1 MLPLLF
7 AFILGNKTI
16 MNTPAVKK
24 PSLFTRFF
32 SSIWNGMNFI
42 RRFVTAIIAI
52 AILSLFLSGLF
63 SGDAIE
69 IKDGSAL
76 ILKPNGI
83 LVEQK
88 TYADP
93 VASAMNSIQGQDM
106 AQTLVS
112 DLLTALERAKTD
124 ERISSMVINTNSFV
138 GGSVAHLQTIR
149 DAIIEFK
156 ATGKPVYAYGSDFS
170 QSQYYLASL
179 ADEVSLNPEG
189 AVMMYGFGR
198 FGTYFKDAL
207 EAMKVKVHVFKV
219 GSYKSA
225 VEPFTRGNMSD
236 FAKEANKAWLGDL
249 WQLFKQDVA
258 ANRSL
263 SADDIQAFIDD
274 SPALYTQAK
283 GIGSEVAISSKMVD
297 AIKTESEMVEYL
309 QEKVGKDEE
318 SFKSVFHAD
327 YLKETAT
334 LPIPQEGDKVA
345 VIVAKGSIV
354 GGYQKP
360 GTIGDRSLNELIKKA
375 RNDKSVKAVVLRI
388 DSGGGSK
395 TASEMIRQEIL
406 KTKSEKPVIV
416 SMAGVAASGGYWI
429 AADANEI
436 WASPSTITGSI
447 GIYGMIPTFEETA
460 EEFFKVREDG
470 IGTTKFAGSMS
481 TLQPMNPH
489 LAEIVQI
496 NIESGY
502 QQFLEVV
509 ANGRGMTSEDVDKI
523 AQGRVW
529 SGLTA
534 KEIGLVDNLGDLDD
548 AIKSAA
554 SLAQLD
560 KYEVKLIEQEESAKD
575 KLLRDI
581 LNSSIGGFAVEHF
594 APELSMIE
602 IQMQKILNKIESI
615 RTYNDPSHA
624 YVRCDCNIDL

>member
-1 MLPLLF
+1 
-7 AFILGNKTI
+7 

-24 PSLFTRFF
+24 PSIFARFF
-32 SSIWNGMNFI
+32 SSIWSGMNFI
-42 RRFVTAIIAI
+42 RRFVTAVIAI
-52 AILSLFLSGLF
+52 AILSLFLSSLF
-63 SGDAIE
+63 SGDSIE

-76 ILKPNGI
+76 ILKPNGY

-88 TYADP
+88 AYADP
-93 VASAMNSIQGQDM
+93 VASAMNNIQGQEN

-112 DLLTALERAKTD
+112 DLLTALERAKKD
-124 ERISSMVINTNSFV
+124 DRISSMVINTNSFL
-138 GGSVAHLQTIR
+138 GGSVAHLQTLR
-149 DAIIEFK
+149 DAILDFK
-156 ATGKPVYAYGSDFS
+156 TTGKPVYAYGSDFS

-189 AVMMYGFGR
+189 GVMMFGFGR

-207 EAMKVKVHVFKV
+207 EALKVKVHVFKV

-225 VEPFTRGNMSD
+225 VEPYTRSNMSD

-249 WQLFKQDVA
+249 WQLFKQDIA
-258 ANRSL
+258 ENRAL

-274 SPALYTQAK
+274 SPALYKQAK
-283 GIGSEVAISSKMVD
+283 GIGSDVAVTSKMVD
-297 AIKTESEMVEYL
+297 AIRTENDMVEYL
-309 QEKVGKDEE
+309 QEKIGKDED
-318 SFKSVFHAD
+318 SFKSVFHSD

-334 LPIPQEGDKVA
+334 LPVPVEGDTVA
-345 VIVAKGSIV
+345 LIVAKGSIV
-354 GGYQKP
+354 SGYQKP

-375 RNDKSVKAVVLRI
+375 RNDDSVKAIVLRI

-429 AADANEI
+429 AADADEI

-460 EEFFKVREDG
+460 EEFFKVRTDG

-481 TLQPMNPH
+481 AMQAMNPH
-489 LAEIVQI
+489 LANIIQI

-509 ANGRGMTSEDVDKI
+509 ANGRNMTTEDVDKI

-554 SLAQLD
+554 SLAKLD
-560 KYEVKLIEQEESAKD
+560 KYEVKLVEQEESAKD
-575 KLLRDI
+575 KFLRDI
-581 LNSSIGGFAVEHF
+581 LNSSVGSFAAEQF
-594 APELSMIE
+594 APHQSMLEL
-602 IQMQKILNKIESI
+602 QLNNILEKIENI
-615 RTYNDPSHA
+615 RTFNDPNHA
-624 YVRCDCNIDL
+624 YVRCDCDVEL